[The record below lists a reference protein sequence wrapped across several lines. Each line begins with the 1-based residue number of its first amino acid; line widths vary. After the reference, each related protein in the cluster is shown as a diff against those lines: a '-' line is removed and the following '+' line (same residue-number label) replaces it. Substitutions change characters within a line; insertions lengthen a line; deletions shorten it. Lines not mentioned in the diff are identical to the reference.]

1 MKLLRKSGLTGSEA
15 AIIITLL
22 ITFTIGVVIRYS
34 GWKRH
39 ENFSYSETDKQF
51 DEKTKLALS
60 DLKQQNLTERQKD
73 RSVEVKNLYDS
84 LMALNDNKPDKKQDL
99 KLNIKVNINTAF
111 AADLMMLPGIGEVTA
126 ERIIDFRE
134 KNNGFIKP
142 EDLLKV
148 KGIGEKKYEKLKP
161 YITVE
166 P

>member
-1 MKLLRKSGLTGSEA
+1 MCQDVR
-15 AIIITLL
+15 L
-22 ITFTIGVVIRYS
+22 IFPLCS
-34 GWKRH
+34 C
-39 ENFSYSETDKQF
+39 
-51 DEKTKLALS
+51 
-60 DLKQQNLTERQKD
+60 LTERQKD

-84 LMALNDNKPDKKQDL
+84 LLALNDNKPDKKQDF